1 MKLHA
6 FGKSRESALA
16 LGKLKEISSGL
27 TKSLWKG
34 AQNPTV
40 ASVYRQDVI
49 QHGLEEGLFGLV
61 TKVAVDSNSDSDNE
75 YQDDVESLSG
85 DHAWVILSN
94 PLETNAKN
102 EDIMVIDKSFLHG
115 DIFAVVSDLKG
126 KK

>member
-1 MKLHA
+1 M
-6 FGKSRESALA
+6 
-16 LGKLKEISSGL
+16 

-75 YQDDVESLSG
+75 YQDDVESLLG
-85 DHAWVILSN
+85 DHARVILSN